1 MIEQKRVTGG
11 EICLPFWFSPQQ
23 KTHHSCGE
31 VPATFWIKASLCATA
46 TVQAKSQS
54 QWLQPWS
61 APCDRGLTGLTDHA
75 LTCRLDVFVALLHL
89 PNLCRSIRNEK
100 EMGMVQRCV
109 SKQLR
114 RDANASHLFVQCSL
128 CWKGITL
135 VCPMWNCT
143 AIVFLVGPILLHLA
157 IWSVWHHPAP
167 SPTAHVKVS

>member
-1 MIEQKRVTGG
+1 MLAFLVFTSTENPSFMWRGLQRYGG
-11 EICLPFWFSPQQ
+11 MLLAYS
-23 KTHHSCGE
+23 SD
-31 VPATFWIKASLCATA
+31 VWIKGSLC
-46 TVQAKSQS
+46 AKSQS

-75 LTCRLDVFVALLHL
+75 LTCRLDAFVALLHL
-89 PNLCRSIRNEK
+89 LNLCRSIRNEK

-143 AIVFLVGPILLHLA
+143 AIVFSLVGPILLHLA
-157 IWSVWHHPAP
+157 I
-167 SPTAHVKVS
+167 